1 MSLAPGTRLGPE
13 SGTLLVKTYREGM
26 AAMAGHDLVIEVT
39 RWEATAGE
47 DGIRLEADPGSLEVR
62 EGLHGV
68 KPLTDRDRREIGK
81 TIDGKVLGGRP
92 ISFRS
97 TSVEGDS
104 PLVVTGELTLA
115 GQTRTVTAR
124 LDVDAD
130 GRITGTIPVTQ
141 SDWGIKP
148 YRGFMGALKLRDEVE
163 VVIDA
168 RAPRPP
174 R

>member
-1 MSLAPGTRLGPE
+1 
-13 SGTLLVKTYREGM
+13 
-26 AAMAGHDLVIEVT
+26 
-39 RWEATAGE
+39 
-47 DGIRLEADPGSLEVR
+47 
-62 EGLHGV
+62 
-68 KPLTDRDRREIGK
+68 
-81 TIDGKVLGGRP
+81 
-92 ISFRS
+92 
-97 TSVEGDS
+97 
-104 PLVVTGELTLA
+104 
-115 GQTRTVTAR
+115 VTAR